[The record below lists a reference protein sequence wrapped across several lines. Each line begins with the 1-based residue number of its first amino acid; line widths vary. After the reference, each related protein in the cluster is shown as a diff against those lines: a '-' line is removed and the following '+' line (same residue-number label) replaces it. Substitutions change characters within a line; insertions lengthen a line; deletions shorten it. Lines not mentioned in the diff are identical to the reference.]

1 MNWLHKFLNP
11 HCEHCHDE
19 YLDSMVC
26 DSCNTLRQENAALR
40 KHNDQLIQSLL
51 EVVKPKVEPVIMQ
64 STEVIKPVNTG
75 INWRARKHMLETE
88 DKQAAEILR
97 KKNAEMSP
105 SIEKLEEELEING

>member
-1 MNWLHKFLNP
+1 MNWFHKFLNP
-11 HCEHCHDE
+11 HCPECRDE
-19 YLDSMVC
+19 ILDDMVC

-51 EVVKPKVEPVIMQ
+51 EFVRPKVEPVIQMVEQ
-64 STEVIKPVNTG
+64 PKPINTR

-88 DKQAAEILR
+88 DKRTAEILR
-97 KKNAEMSP
+97 NKNAEL